1 MLCIGSRG
9 SKLAL
14 QQAEWVKTR
23 LEGRYKDLDVG
34 LKKIKTTGDMI
45 LDVPL
50 AQVGGKGLFVK
61 EIEEALLRQEIDLAV
76 HSMKDVPT
84 FLPSGLHLGAITNRE
99 DPRDVFISRDGRPL
113 KDLRQG
119 ARIGT
124 SSLRRQAQL
133 LNFRPDLQIVQLRG
147 NLDTRLRKVAQSSS
161 DEGLDGIILAAAG
174 LKRMGW
180 LDRVTEYLPFEMS
193 LPAVGQGALGIEC
206 RMGDAMT
213 NQKLKFLNHPETRC
227 CVLAERAFL
236 GRLEGGCQVP
246 IAAHGRI
253 EQGPTSGLASG
264 GPGRGGHLPA
274 SRQVGGATAPHGP
287 PQMNVILHLDGLV
300 SSVDG
305 RRLIRD
311 SVQGPLEEAERLGVH
326 LAEQL
331 VSQGAE
337 AILQEIYSKT
347 GKKVTDHR

>member
-14 QQAEWVKTR
+14 QQAEWVKAR
-23 LEGRYKDLDVG
+23 LEEQYKGLDVG

-50 AQVGGKGLFVK
+50 TQVGGKGLFVK
-61 EIEEALLRQEIDLAV
+61 EIEEALLREEIDLAV

-84 FLPSGLHLGAITNRE
+84 FLPSGLHLAAITDRE
-99 DPRDVFISRDGRPL
+99 DPRDVFISRVGRPL

-133 LNFRPDLQIVQLRG
+133 LNFRPDLQIVPLRG
-147 NLDTRLRKVAQSSS
+147 NLDTRLRKMTQSSS
-161 DEGLDGIILAAAG
+161 DGGLDGIILAAAG

-180 LDRVTEYLPFEMS
+180 LDRITEYLPFEVS

-206 RMGDAMT
+206 RVEDATT
-213 NQKLKFLNHPETRC
+213 NQRLNFLNHQETRC

-253 EQGPTSGLASG
+253 EQGPTSGLASS
-264 GPGRGGHLPA
+264 GPRRGGI
-274 SRQVGGATAPHGP
+274 GGATAPHGP
-287 PQMNVILHLDGLV
+287 PQMNLILKLDGLV

-305 RRLIRD
+305 RRLIRG
-311 SVQGPLEEAERLGVH
+311 SVQGPMEEVENLGIKLAERLISH
-326 LAEQL
+326 
-331 VSQGAE
+331 GAE
-337 AILQEIYSKT
+337 SILKEIYSKT
-347 GKKVTDHR
+347 TGKVIKDQ

>member
-23 LEGRYKDLDVG
+23 LEERYKDLDVG

-180 LDRVTEYLPFEMS
+180 LDRVTEYLLFEMS

-206 RMGDAMT
+206 RMGDATT

-253 EQGPTSGLASG
+253 E
-264 GPGRGGHLPA
+264 
-274 SRQVGGATAPHGP
+274 
-287 PQMNVILHLDGLV
+287 NNYLHLDGLV
-300 SSVDG
+300 ASMDG

-311 SVQGPLEEAERLGVH
+311 SVQGPQEEAERLGVH